1 MRIEAYNQVAQLYQT
16 SNTKNTTQAA
26 KTNGMGRDQVQISST
41 GKDYHVAK
49 SAVADAA
56 DIRED
61 KVADIKARIK
71 AGTYDVSTDD
81 FAEKLLSKMGPLF

>member
-49 SAVADAA
+49 SAVANAA

-71 AGTYDVSTDD
+71 NGTYDVSPDD
-81 FAEKLLSKMGPLF
+81 FAEKLLSKMGPIF

>member
-16 SNTKNTTQAA
+16 SNTKNTTQTA

-49 SAVADAA
+49 SAVSGTP

-61 KVADIKARIK
+61 
-71 AGTYDVSTDD
+71 
-81 FAEKLLSKMGPLF
+81 